1 MVNKVLK
8 IDETGR
14 TLAGNVDLIKQ
25 EYAIENDGGRDG
37 TIPFGTI
44 DNLTAKLA
52 FVNGI
57 EVNIVYGGDGTN
69 PGIDILADESSPSY
83 PNTINLYWNGTAF
96 TVSASPLGNL
106 ETGDIIRIYSL
117 DI

>member
-8 IDETGR
+8 IDGYGR
-14 TLAGNVDLIKQ
+14 TLAGNIDLIKQ
-25 EYAIENDGGRDG
+25 EYIIENFYGGSG
-37 TIPFGTI
+37 TTPFGTI

-57 EVNIVYGGDGTN
+57 EVNIEYSGDGTN
-69 PGIDILADESSPSY
+69 PGIDILADEASLLY
-83 PNTINLYWNGTAF
+83 PDIIDLYWNGSAF
-96 TVSASPLGNL
+96 TVSASPLGDL
-106 ETGDIIRIYSL
+106 EENDSIRIYSL